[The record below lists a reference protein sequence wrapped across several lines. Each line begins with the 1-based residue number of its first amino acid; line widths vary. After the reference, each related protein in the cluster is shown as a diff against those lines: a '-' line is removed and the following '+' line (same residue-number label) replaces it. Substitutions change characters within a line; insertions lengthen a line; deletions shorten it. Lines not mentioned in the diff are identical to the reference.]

1 MVLPE
6 QSDPFAFRWPVCGE
20 AVLLVELGAFD
31 TDHLERCAVALL
43 DAGAEIVIP
52 IRDALLAERPPRMW
66 PRYVPDHKVSNHG

>member
-6 QSDPFAFRWPVCGE
+6 QSDPFSFRWPVRGE